1 MTKPNKASR
10 DRATFNQDALQRLLR
25 PRHIVVMGGR
35 WAEAVIVSCLD
46 MGFEGEIWPVHPTR
60 EDIKGVKAYPSL
72 EALPE
77 APDAVF
83 LGINRHASIDVV
95 KELSAMGAGGVV
107 AFASGFAEVDD
118 GADLQDELVAAA
130 GEMPVLGPN
139 CYGMINYLDGALL
152 WPDVHGGARVDRGV
166 AIITQSSNLSI
177 NLTMQTA
184 GLPIAYMLT
193 LGNQAMIGMAA
204 LIDAVAADDRVTAI
218 GLHIEGIRD
227 ADFFAEAVKRAKA
240 SGKPLVAMKAG
251 ASEGAQAM
259 TFSHTASL
267 AGAHHVSL
275 AFLKRLGIGV
285 IESVDG
291 FLQTLSLLHLF
302 GKVNDAS
309 ILTLSCSGGEASL
322 IADAAERH
330 GLTMPPLSDSASAAI
345 RATVNPLV
353 TVSNP
358 FDYHTFDWG
367 DRERLTATFTAA
379 MQADQ
384 EVSILIIDFPRQELG
399 RAEDWQLAIEAW
411 SDAQKTTGKI
421 AVVLASMPELLPPH
435 IASWLM
441 AQGIAPLRGF
451 DAGLTAIAAA
461 HQASQFNAREASDYS
476 PVGLNPIDGDV
487 ENLSE
492 RDAKQ
497 LLADAGVAVP
507 EGIVATRLDDALLF
521 GQDRKLVMKIT
532 TAAHKTEKDGVRLN
546 IKGGDAIKAA
556 WQDLAPSGPVLM
568 EDMIDDGI
576 AEVII
581 GVARDPLLGLHL
593 VIGLG
598 GILAEL
604 TRDTALVM
612 MPANRDDLSDAIDS
626 TMVAALLAGYRGKPK
641 GDRDALIDLIMAV
654 QEFALSH
661 QDRLIEMDINPVMV
675 RPVNRDSQEQRQG
688 AVAVDAL
695 IRWAKSS

>member
-1 MTKPNKASR
+1 MTNPNIAS
-10 DRATFNQDALQRLLR
+10 FNQEALQRLLR

-46 MGFEGEIWPVHPTR
+46 MGFEGEIWPVHPNR
-60 EDIKGVKAYPSL
+60 EEIKGIKAYPSL
-72 EALPE
+72 DDLPQ

-83 LGINRHASIDVV
+83 LGINRHASIEVI

-118 GADLQDELVAAA
+118 GGDLQDQLVAAA

-152 WPDVHGGARVDRGV
+152 WPDVHGGVRVDRGV

-184 GLPIAYMLT
+184 ELPIAYMLT

-227 ADFFAEAVKRAKA
+227 ADVFAEAVKRAKE
-240 SGKPLVAMKAG
+240 SGKPVVAMKAG

-267 AGAHHVSL
+267 AGAHQVSL

-302 GKVNDAS
+302 GKIEDKT

-322 IADAAERH
+322 IADTAERH
-330 GLTMPPLSDSASAAI
+330 GLTMPPLSDAASTAI
-345 RATVNPLV
+345 KATVNPLV

-367 DRERLTATFTAA
+367 DQGRLTATFTAA

-399 RAEDWQLAIEAW
+399 RADDWQLAIEAW
-411 SDAQKTTGKI
+411 SDAQKATGKI

-441 AQGIAPLRGF
+441 ARGIAPLRGF
-451 DAGLTAIAAA
+451 DAGLTAIVAA
-461 HQASQFNAREASDYS
+461 HQASQLSDYS
-476 PVGLNPIDGDV
+476 PVGLAPIDGDM

-492 RDAKQ
+492 IDAKR
-497 LLADAGVAVP
+497 LLADQGVAVP
-507 EGIVATRLDDALLF
+507 EGILATSLDDALLF

-532 TAAHKTEKDGVRLN
+532 TAAHKTEEDGVRLN
-546 IKGGDAIKAA
+546 IKGDDAIKAA

-612 MPANRDDLSDAIDS
+612 MPASRADLSEAIDS

-641 GDRDALIDLIMAV
+641 GDRDALIDLILAV
-654 QEFALSH
+654 QDFALAH
-661 QDRLIEMDINPVMV
+661 QDRLAEMDINPVMV
-675 RPVNRDSQEQRQG
+675 RPENQDSKDHQDKRQG

>member
-1 MTKPNKASR
+1 MTNPNIVS
-10 DRATFNQDALQRLLR
+10 FNQEALQRLLR

-35 WAEAVIVSCLD
+35 WAEAVIVSCRD
-46 MGFEGEIWPVHPTR
+46 MGFEGEIWPVHPNR
-60 EDIKGVKAYPSL
+60 EEIKGIKAYPSL
-72 EALPE
+72 DDLPQ

-83 LGINRHASIDVV
+83 LGINRHASIEVI

-118 GADLQDELVAAA
+118 GGDLQDQLVAAA
-130 GEMPVLGPN
+130 GDMPVLGPN

-152 WPDVHGGARVDRGV
+152 WPDVHGGVRVDRGV

-193 LGNQAMIGMAA
+193 LGNQAMIGTAA
-204 LIDAVAADDRVTAI
+204 LIDAVAADERVTAI

-227 ADFFAEAVKRAKA
+227 ADVFAEAVKRAKA

-267 AGAHHVSL
+267 AGAHQVSL

-302 GKVNDAS
+302 GKIEDKT

-322 IADAAERH
+322 IADTAERH
-330 GLTMPPLSDSASAAI
+330 GLTMPPLSDAASTAI
-345 RATVNPLV
+345 KATVNPLV

-367 DRERLTATFTAA
+367 DQERLTATFNAA

-399 RAEDWQLAIEAW
+399 RADDWQLAIEAW
-411 SDAQKTTGKI
+411 SDAQQKTGKI

-441 AQGIAPLRGF
+441 ARGIAPLRGF

-461 HQASQFNAREASDYS
+461 YQASQLSDYS
-476 PVGLNPIDGDV
+476 PVGLAPIDGDM

-492 RDAKQ
+492 IDAKR
-497 LLADAGVAVP
+497 LLADQGVAVP
-507 EGIVATRLDDALLF
+507 EGILATSLDDALLF

-532 TAAHKTEKDGVRLN
+532 TAAHKTEEDGVRLN
-546 IKGGDAIKAA
+546 IKGDDAIKAA
-556 WQDLAPSGPVLM
+556 WQDLAPSGPVLI

-612 MPANRDDLSDAIDS
+612 MPASRADLSEAIDS

-641 GDRDALIDLIMAV
+641 GDRGALIDLIMAV
-654 QEFALSH
+654 QDFALAH
-661 QDRLIEMDINPVMV
+661 QDRLAEMDINPVMV
-675 RPVNRDSQEQRQG
+675 RPENQDSKDQHQG

>member
-1 MTKPNKASR
+1 MTNPNIVS
-10 DRATFNQDALQRLLR
+10 FNQEALQRLLR

-35 WAEAVIVSCLD
+35 WAEAVIVSCRD
-46 MGFEGEIWPVHPTR
+46 MGFEGEIWPVHPNR
-60 EDIKGVKAYPSL
+60 EEIKGIKAYPSL
-72 EALPE
+72 DDLPQ

-83 LGINRHASIDVV
+83 LGINRHASIEVI

-118 GADLQDELVAAA
+118 GGDLQDQLVAAA
-130 GEMPVLGPN
+130 GDMPVLGPN

-152 WPDVHGGARVDRGV
+152 WPDVHGGVRVDRGV

-227 ADFFAEAVKRAKA
+227 ADVFAEAVKRAKA

-267 AGAHHVSL
+267 AGAHQVSL

-302 GKVNDAS
+302 GKIEDKT

-322 IADAAERH
+322 IADTAERH
-330 GLTMPPLSDSASAAI
+330 GLTMPPLSDAASTAI
-345 RATVNPLV
+345 KATVNPLV

-367 DRERLTATFTAA
+367 DQERLTATFTAA

-399 RAEDWQLAIEAW
+399 RADDWQLAIEAW
-411 SDAQKTTGKI
+411 SDAQQKTGKI

-441 AQGIAPLRGF
+441 ARGIAPLRGF

-461 HQASQFNAREASDYS
+461 YQASQLSDYS
-476 PVGLNPIDGDV
+476 PVGLAPIDGDM

-492 RDAKQ
+492 IDAKR
-497 LLADAGVAVP
+497 LLADQGVAVP
-507 EGIVATRLDDALLF
+507 EGILATSLDDALLF

-532 TAAHKTEKDGVRLN
+532 TAAHKTEEDGVRLN
-546 IKGGDAIKAA
+546 IKGDDAIKAA
-556 WQDLAPSGPVLM
+556 WQDLAPSGPVLI

-612 MPANRDDLSDAIDS
+612 MPASRADLSEAIDS

-641 GDRDALIDLIMAV
+641 GDRGALIDLIMAV
-654 QEFALSH
+654 QDFALAH
-661 QDRLIEMDINPVMV
+661 QDRLAEMDINPVMV
-675 RPVNRDSQEQRQG
+675 RPENQDSKDQHQG

>member
-1 MTKPNKASR
+1 MTKPNKAS
-10 DRATFNQDALQRLLR
+10 FNQEALQRLLR

-35 WAEAVIVSCLD
+35 WAEAVIVSCRD
-46 MGFEGEIWPVHPTR
+46 MGFEGEIWPVHPNR
-60 EDIKGVKAYPSL
+60 EEIKGIKAYPSL
-72 EALPE
+72 DDLPQ

-83 LGINRHASIDVV
+83 LGINRHASIEVI

-107 AFASGFAEVDD
+107 AFASGFAEVEN
-118 GADLQDELVAAA
+118 GGDLQDQLVAAA
-130 GEMPVLGPN
+130 GDMPVLGPN

-152 WPDVHGGARVDRGV
+152 WPDVHGGVRVDRGV

-193 LGNQAMIGMAA
+193 LGNQAMIGTAA
-204 LIDAVAADDRVTAI
+204 LIDAVAADERVTAI

-227 ADFFAEAVKRAKA
+227 ADVFAEAVKRAKA

-267 AGAHHVSL
+267 AGAHQVSL

-302 GKVNDAS
+302 GKIEDKN

-322 IADAAERH
+322 IADTAERH
-330 GLTMPPLSDSASAAI
+330 GLTMPPLSDAASTAI
-345 RATVNPLV
+345 KATVNPLV

-367 DRERLTATFTAA
+367 DQERLTATFTAA

-399 RAEDWQLAIEAW
+399 RADDWQLAIEAW
-411 SDAQKTTGKI
+411 SDAQQKTGKI

-441 AQGIAPLRGF
+441 ARGIAPLRGF

-461 HQASQFNAREASDYS
+461 YQASQLSDYS
-476 PVGLNPIDGDV
+476 PVGLAPIDGDM

-492 RDAKQ
+492 IDAKR
-497 LLADAGVAVP
+497 LLADQGVAVP
-507 EGIVATRLDDALLF
+507 EGILATSLDDALLF

-532 TAAHKTEKDGVRLN
+532 TAAHKTEEDGVRLN
-546 IKGGDAIKAA
+546 IKGDDAIKAA
-556 WQDLAPSGPVLM
+556 WQDLAPSGPVLI

-612 MPANRDDLSDAIDS
+612 MPASRADLSEAIDS

-641 GDRDALIDLIMAV
+641 GDRGALIDLIMAV
-654 QEFALSH
+654 QDFALAH
-661 QDRLIEMDINPVMV
+661 QDRLAEMDINPVMV
-675 RPVNRDSQEQRQG
+675 RPENQDSKDQHQG

>member
-1 MTKPNKASR
+1 MTKPNKAS
-10 DRATFNQDALQRLLR
+10 FNQEALQRLLR

-46 MGFEGEIWPVHPTR
+46 MEFEGEIWPVHPIR

-72 EALPE
+72 DTLPQ

-83 LGINRHASIDVV
+83 LGINRHASIEVV

-118 GADLQDELVAAA
+118 GADLQDELVTAA

-227 ADFFAEAVKRAKA
+227 ADVFAEAVKHAKA

-267 AGAHHVSL
+267 AGAHQVSL

-322 IADAAERH
+322 IADTAERH
-330 GLTMPPLSDSASAAI
+330 GLTMPPLSDAASAAI

-379 MQADQ
+379 MQANQ

-399 RAEDWQLAIEAW
+399 RADDWQLAIEAW
-411 SDAQKTTGKI
+411 SDAQQTTGKI

-435 IASWLM
+435 IATWLIER
-441 AQGIAPLRGF
+441 GIAPLRGF

-461 HQASQFNAREASDYS
+461 HQASQLSDYS
-476 PVGLNPIDGDV
+476 PVGLNPIDGDT
-487 ENLSE
+487 ESLGES
-492 RDAKQ
+492 DAKRM
-497 LLADAGVAVP
+497 LAEAGVAVP
-507 EGIVATRLDDALLF
+507 EGILATSLDDALLF

-532 TAAHKTEKDGVRLN
+532 TAAHKTEEDGVRLN
-546 IKGGDAIKAA
+546 IKGDDAIKAA
-556 WQDLAPSGPVLM
+556 WQDLASSGPVLM

-576 AEVII
+576 AEVIV

-598 GILAEL
+598 GVLAEL

-612 MPANRDDLSDAIDS
+612 MPASRGDLSDAIDT
-626 TMVAALLAGYRGKPK
+626 TMVGALLAGYRGKPK

-654 QEFALSH
+654 QEFALTH
-661 QDRLIEMDINPVMV
+661 QGRLIEMDINPVMV
-675 RPVNRDSQEQRQG
+675 RPVNRDPQDQRQG

>member
-1 MTKPNKASR
+1 MTKPNKAF
-10 DRATFNQDALQRLLR
+10 FNQEALQRLLR

-60 EDIKGVKAYPSL
+60 KEIKGVKAYPSL
-72 EALPE
+72 DALPE

-83 LGINRHASIDVV
+83 LGINRHASIEVV
-95 KELSAMGAGGVV
+95 KELSSMGAGGVV
-107 AFASGFAEVDD
+107 AFASGFAEVND

-227 ADFFAEAVKRAKA
+227 ADFFAEAVKHAKA

-267 AGAHHVSL
+267 AGAHQVSL

-302 GKVNDAS
+302 GKIEDKS

-322 IADAAERH
+322 IADTAERH
-330 GLTMPPLSDSASAAI
+330 GLVMPPLSDTAITAI

-399 RAEDWQLAIEAW
+399 RADDWQLAIEAW

-441 AQGIAPLRGF
+441 AKGIAPLRGF

-461 HQASQFNAREASDYS
+461 HQASLSKASDYS
-476 PVGLNPIDGDV
+476 PVGLNPIDGDM

-492 RDAKQ
+492 SDAKRT
-497 LLADAGVAVP
+497 LAEAGVAVP
-507 EGIVATRLDDALLF
+507 EGILATSLDDALVF

-532 TAAHKTEKDGVRLN
+532 TAAHKTEEDGVRLN
-546 IKGGDAIKAA
+546 IKGDDAIKAA
-556 WQDLAPSGPVLM
+556 WQDLAASGPVLI
-568 EDMIDDGI
+568 EDMVDDGV

-598 GILAEL
+598 GVLAEL

-612 MPANRDDLSDAIDS
+612 MPASRDDLSDAIDS
-626 TMVAALLAGYRGKPK
+626 TMVADLLAGYRGKPK
-641 GDRDALIDLIMAV
+641 GDRDALIDLILAV
-654 QEFALSH
+654 QEFALAH
-661 QDRLIEMDINPVMV
+661 QGRLAEMDINPVMV
-675 RPVNRDSQEQRQG
+675 RPENRDTQGPNNQRQG

>member
-1 MTKPNKASR
+1 MTNPNIVS
-10 DRATFNQDALQRLLR
+10 FNQEALQRLLR

-35 WAEAVIVSCLD
+35 WAEAVIVSCRD
-46 MGFEGEIWPVHPTR
+46 MGFEGEIWPVHPNR
-60 EDIKGVKAYPSL
+60 EEIKGIKAYPSL
-72 EALPE
+72 DDLPQ

-83 LGINRHASIDVV
+83 LGINRHASIEVI

-118 GADLQDELVAAA
+118 GGDLQDQLVAAA
-130 GEMPVLGPN
+130 GDMPVLGPN

-152 WPDVHGGARVDRGV
+152 WPDVHGGVRVDRGV

-227 ADFFAEAVKRAKA
+227 ADVFAEAVKRAKA

-267 AGAHHVSL
+267 AGAHQVSL

-302 GKVNDAS
+302 GKIEDKT

-322 IADAAERH
+322 IADTAERH
-330 GLTMPPLSDSASAAI
+330 GLTMPPLSDAASTAI
-345 RATVNPLV
+345 KATVNPLV

-367 DRERLTATFTAA
+367 DQERLTATFTAA

-399 RAEDWQLAIEAW
+399 RADDWQLAIEAW
-411 SDAQKTTGKI
+411 SDAQQKTGKI

-441 AQGIAPLRGF
+441 ARGIAPLRGF

-461 HQASQFNAREASDYS
+461 YQASQLSDYS
-476 PVGLNPIDGDV
+476 PVGLAPIDGDM

-492 RDAKQ
+492 IDAKR
-497 LLADAGVAVP
+497 LLADQGVAVP
-507 EGIVATRLDDALLF
+507 EGILATSLDDALLF

-532 TAAHKTEKDGVRLN
+532 TAAHKTEEDGVRLN
-546 IKGGDAIKAA
+546 IKGDDAIKAA
-556 WQDLAPSGPVLM
+556 WQDLAPSGPVLI

-612 MPANRDDLSDAIDS
+612 MPASRADLSEAIDS

-641 GDRDALIDLIMAV
+641 GDRGALIDLIMAV
-654 QEFALSH
+654 QDFALAH
-661 QDRLIEMDINPVMV
+661 QDRLAEMDINPVMV
-675 RPVNRDSQEQRQG
+675 RPENQGSKDQHQG

>member
-1 MTKPNKASR
+1 MTNPNIVS
-10 DRATFNQDALQRLLR
+10 FNQEALQRLLR

-35 WAEAVIVSCLD
+35 WAEAVIVSCRD
-46 MGFEGEIWPVHPTR
+46 MGFEGEIWPVHPNR
-60 EDIKGVKAYPSL
+60 EEIKGIKAYPSL
-72 EALPE
+72 DDLPQ

-83 LGINRHASIDVV
+83 LGINRHASIEVI

-107 AFASGFAEVDD
+107 AFASGFAEVEN
-118 GADLQDELVAAA
+118 GGDLQDQLVAAA
-130 GEMPVLGPN
+130 GDMPVLGPN

-152 WPDVHGGARVDRGV
+152 WPDVHGGVRVDRGV

-193 LGNQAMIGMAA
+193 LGNQAMIGTAA
-204 LIDAVAADDRVTAI
+204 LIDAVAADERVTAI

-227 ADFFAEAVKRAKA
+227 ADVFAEAVKRAKA

-267 AGAHHVSL
+267 AGAHQVSL
-275 AFLKRLGIGV
+275 AFLERLGIGV

-302 GKVNDAS
+302 GKIEDKT

-322 IADAAERH
+322 IADTAERH
-330 GLTMPPLSDSASAAI
+330 GLTMPPLSDAASTAI
-345 RATVNPLV
+345 KATVNPLV

-367 DRERLTATFTAA
+367 DQERLTATFTAA

-399 RAEDWQLAIEAW
+399 RADDWQLAIEAW
-411 SDAQKTTGKI
+411 SDAQQKTGKI

-441 AQGIAPLRGF
+441 ARGIAPLRGF

-461 HQASQFNAREASDYS
+461 YQASQLSDYS
-476 PVGLNPIDGDV
+476 PVGLAPIDGDM

-492 RDAKQ
+492 IDAKR
-497 LLADAGVAVP
+497 LLADQGVAVP
-507 EGIVATRLDDALLF
+507 EGILATSLDDALLF

-532 TAAHKTEKDGVRLN
+532 TAAHKTEEDGVRLN
-546 IKGGDAIKAA
+546 IKGDDAIKAA
-556 WQDLAPSGPVLM
+556 WQDLAPSGPVLI

-612 MPANRDDLSDAIDS
+612 MPASRADLSEAIDS

-641 GDRDALIDLIMAV
+641 GDRGALIDLIMAV
-654 QEFALSH
+654 QDFALAH
-661 QDRLIEMDINPVMV
+661 QDRLAEMDINPVMV
-675 RPVNRDSQEQRQG
+675 RPENQDSKDQHQG

>member
-1 MTKPNKASR
+1 MTKPNKAYFSK
-10 DRATFNQDALQRLLR
+10 DALQRLLR

-72 EALPE
+72 DALPE

-83 LGINRHASIDVV
+83 LGINRHASIEVI

-118 GADLQDELVAAA
+118 GSDLQDELVVAA

-227 ADFFAEAVKRAKA
+227 ADVFAEAVKHAKA

-267 AGAHHVSL
+267 AGAHQVSL

-302 GKVNDAS
+302 GKIGETS

-322 IADAAERH
+322 IADTAERH
-330 GLTMPPLSDSASAAI
+330 GLTMPPLSDAASVAI

-399 RAEDWQLAIEAW
+399 RADDWQLAIEAW

-441 AQGIAPLRGF
+441 DRGIAPLRGF
-451 DAGLTAIAAA
+451 DAGLTAITAA
-461 HQASQFNAREASDYS
+461 HQASQPSDYA
-476 PVGLNPIDGDV
+476 PLGLNTIDA
-487 ENLSE
+487 EAECLSE
-492 RDAKQ
+492 IDAKR
-497 LLADAGVAVP
+497 LLAEAGVVVP
-507 EGIVATRLDDALLF
+507 EGILVTSLEDALSF
-521 GQDRKLVMKIT
+521 GKDRKLVMKIT
-532 TAAHKTEKDGVRLN
+532 TAAHKTEEDGVRLN
-546 IKGGDAIKAA
+546 IKGDDAITNA
-556 WQDLAPSGPVLM
+556 WQDLAASGPVLM
-568 EDMIDDGI
+568 EDMVDDSI
-576 AEVII
+576 VEVIV

-612 MPANRDDLSDAIDS
+612 MPASRDDLSDAIDS

-654 QEFALSH
+654 QEFALAH

-675 RPVNRDSQEQRQG
+675 RPENRDSQDQHQG

>member
-1 MTKPNKASR
+1 MTNPNIVS
-10 DRATFNQDALQRLLR
+10 FNQEALQRLLR

-35 WAEAVIVSCLD
+35 WAEAVIVSCRD
-46 MGFEGEIWPVHPTR
+46 MGFEGEIWPVHPNR
-60 EDIKGVKAYPSL
+60 EEIKGIKAYPSL
-72 EALPE
+72 DDLPQ

-83 LGINRHASIDVV
+83 LGINRHASIEVI

-118 GADLQDELVAAA
+118 GGDLQDQLVAAA
-130 GEMPVLGPN
+130 GDMPVLGPN

-152 WPDVHGGARVDRGV
+152 WPDVHGGVRVDRGV

-193 LGNQAMIGMAA
+193 LGNQAMIGTAA
-204 LIDAVAADDRVTAI
+204 LIDAVAADERVTAI

-227 ADFFAEAVKRAKA
+227 ADVFAEAVKRAKA

-267 AGAHHVSL
+267 AGAHQVSL

-302 GKVNDAS
+302 GKIEDKT

-322 IADAAERH
+322 IADTAERH
-330 GLTMPPLSDSASAAI
+330 GLTMPPLSDAASTAI
-345 RATVNPLV
+345 KATVNPLV

-367 DRERLTATFTAA
+367 DQERLTATFTAA

-399 RAEDWQLAIEAW
+399 RADDWQLAIEAW
-411 SDAQKTTGKI
+411 SDAQQKTGKI

-441 AQGIAPLRGF
+441 ARGIAPLRGF

-461 HQASQFNAREASDYS
+461 YQASQLSDYS
-476 PVGLNPIDGDV
+476 PVGLAPIDGDM

-492 RDAKQ
+492 IDAKR
-497 LLADAGVAVP
+497 LLADQGVAVP
-507 EGIVATRLDDALLF
+507 EGILATSLDDALLF

-532 TAAHKTEKDGVRLN
+532 TAAHKTEEDGVRLN
-546 IKGGDAIKAA
+546 IKGDDAIKAA
-556 WQDLAPSGPVLM
+556 WQDLAPSGPVLI

-612 MPANRDDLSDAIDS
+612 MPASRADLSEAIDS

-641 GDRDALIDLIMAV
+641 GDRGSLIDLIMAV
-654 QEFALSH
+654 QDFALAH
-661 QDRLIEMDINPVMV
+661 QDRLAEMDINPVMV
-675 RPVNRDSQEQRQG
+675 RPENQDSKDQHQG